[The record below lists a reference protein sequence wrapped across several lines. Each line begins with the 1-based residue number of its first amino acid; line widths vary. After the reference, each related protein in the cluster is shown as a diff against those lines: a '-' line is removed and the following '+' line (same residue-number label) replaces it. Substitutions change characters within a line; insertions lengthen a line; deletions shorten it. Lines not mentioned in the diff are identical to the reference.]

1 MNKLFIFGSMLLLL
15 NCFVSCKQ
23 QNNDE
28 KQLAEKV
35 IISTKSYNLK
45 GAVKSVTDLQSN
57 GSYDLE
63 GNIVIDTTSS
73 MYHVF
78 SMSLMFDKDGK
89 WTGSSMVGKDGSLI
103 SATTVQYDNAGNFA
117 GSFDRNA
124 KNEKVSE
131 TKATSVS
138 AKRIVLKTYSAPAS
152 VSSTTTSDYKNGLV
166 ISQKTVWTDG
176 SRTDERI
183 FERDRAGD
191 ETRVIIKTTTPDGT
205 QSDTMNVKFLSRDA
219 HGNWTRQ
226 VLFNTA
232 NNTCIV
238 LDRTIEYYE

>member
-1 MNKLFIFGSMLLLL
+1 MNKLFFFGLLLL
-15 NCFVSCKQ
+15 LFCCFVSCKQ
-23 QNNDE
+23 QTNADE
-28 KQLAEKV
+28 KSAEKV

-45 GAVKSVTDLQSN
+45 GPVKGVTDRQSQ
-57 GSYDLE
+57 GTYDND
-63 GNIVIDTTSS
+63 GHIMIDSTSALYQAFT
-73 MYHVF
+73 MN
-78 SMSLMFDKDGK
+78 LMFDKDKK
-89 WTGSSMVGKDGSLI
+89 WTGSSIVLKDGTLH
-103 SATTVQYDNAGNFA
+103 SATTVQYDKAGNYA
-117 GSFDRNA
+117 GTIERNA
-124 KNEKVSE
+124 NNEKVSE

-138 AKRIVLKTYSAPAS
+138 EKRISLKTLNATGA
-152 VSSTTTSDYKNGLV
+152 VASTTTSDYKNGLV

-205 QSDTMNVKFLSRDA
+205 QTDTMNVNFLSRDA

-226 VLFNTA
+226 VLFNSA